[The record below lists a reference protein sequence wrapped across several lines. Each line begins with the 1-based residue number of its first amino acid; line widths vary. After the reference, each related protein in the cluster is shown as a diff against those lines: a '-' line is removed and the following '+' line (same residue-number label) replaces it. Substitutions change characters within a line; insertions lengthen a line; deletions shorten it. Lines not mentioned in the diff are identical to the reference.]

1 MENVNIYK
9 IRYKI
14 RSIWEIK
21 GTKEAGENTL
31 KNFKSQKSFIL
42 IIAHEYKNRDF
53 HLLVLFSQRIF
64 TPGCP
69 LSPKNAE
76 PIDCKVTKTHYY
88 KKIEESR
95 LNSKFMSN
103 LSFMVRG

>member
-69 LSPKNAE
+69 LSPK
-76 PIDCKVTKTHYY
+76 TQ
-88 KKIEESR
+88 
-95 LNSKFMSN
+95 N
-103 LSFMVRG
+103 LSIVKWRKPTIIKNWRIKAE

>member
-31 KNFKSQKSFIL
+31 KKSK
-42 IIAHEYKNRDF
+42 AKKA
-53 HLLVLFSQRIF
+53 
-64 TPGCP
+64 
-69 LSPKNAE
+69 LS
-76 PIDCKVTKTHYY
+76 
-88 KKIEESR
+88 
-95 LNSKFMSN
+95 
-103 LSFMVRG
+103 